1 MDSSVL
7 IIMLCAFLSVM
18 TLVLAVTGLWQQR
31 QKNRTVD
38 PAAIARIPVLFRMFA
53 REIALFNPLATACFN
68 RDNPAGKKLQNDLL
82 AADMEL
88 SDTQVRAA
96 QLFCCLLGAILC
108 FLFTLFLSTQRL
120 YAAAALCLGA
130 AFGFFYP
137 LIQVEKAAER
147 RKEQIAKAL
156 PFCIDLI
163 TVSTQAGQDFGAAL
177 RHLVNSGFKGPLI
190 TEFAVM
196 LRQTELGKSRVEA
209 LNSMSSRVQLEE
221 FRSLVTAVSQ
231 SAELGSSLTQTL
243 KMQAEEIR
251 RARFHRAE
259 RQAARA
265 PSIMLIP
272 MALFILPAVFIIIF
286 TPVIIRVLDS
296 GVPLGG

>member
-7 IIMLCAFLSVM
+7 IIVLCAFLSVM
-18 TLVLAVTGLWQQR
+18 TLVLAVTGLWQKR
-31 QKNRTVD
+31 QKDKTID
-38 PAAIARIPVLFRMFA
+38 PSTSARIPMLFKMFA
-53 REIALFNPLATACFN
+53 NEIALFNPLAVTCFKQ
-68 RDNPAGKKLQNDLL
+68 DTPAGKKLQNDLL
-82 AADMEL
+82 AADLAL

-96 QLFCCLLGAILC
+96 QLFCCLLGALLC
-108 FLFTLFLSTQRL
+108 FLLTLFLSPHRL
-120 YAAAALCLGA
+120 YAAAALCIGA
-130 AFGFFYP
+130 AFGLFYP
-137 LIQVEKAAER
+137 LIQIQKEAER

-190 TEFAVM
+190 TEFGMM

-209 LNSMSSRVQLEE
+209 LNSMAARVQLEE

-231 SAELGSSLTQTL
+231 STELGSSLTQTL

-286 TPVIIRVLDS
+286 TPVIIRVIDS